1 MGAYE
6 NPAMIQDKSGEIL
19 AQGFQSFTAGIA
31 KGVATKAERENKE
44 LEARRKRIAQQQQ
57 DAANAE
63 IKAGDAALK
72 FDQQINDWK
81 KENPSDTSEDGI
93 KIYDEKAKV
102 IGGQYYDAARVYY
115 NPNSAVEDRKKAWD
129 QMSKLTKDIGFLQN
143 EISNVGVNTQVAA
156 GFAEDTDTVYLP
168 INRGEGE
175 TSLTAEQSK
184 QVVEASSSGYSN
196 GYLDENTEYTA
207 EYDDNN
213 NLKFTFKN
221 INTGKVLFE
230 ETVNSSTKNAMDQYA
245 VKSYNGKDRINEYSI
260 EQGIKNDD
268 GLFTEAY
275 KGKTEV
281 KIEGNTKTTST
292 TYPASAINNKYGE
305 LYKEIKTKLTTSSSK
320 NKAAT
325 GARVNAFFKANGY
338 TDEQIGD
345 IRLGKGEFEGK
356 TVDQVLDSAIQQYV
370 INSITPGY
378 KLNEDGDFVVS
389 STKEYKAPRD
399 TDTPTWEI
407 KLQDFQNNFGVA
419 DTISSGNF
427 YLKKSP
433 AVAGQNPYYQ
443 LYKWTGSSGGEAT
456 SSLVDPSKKYYITD
470 NNKNA
475 VYDAASA
482 MGLTGSSTLPR
493 FNQ

>member
-44 LEARRKRIAQQQQ
+44 LDARRKRIEQQKK

-63 IKAGDAALK
+63 IKAGDAAFK
-72 FDQQINDWK
+72 FNQLVNDWK
-81 KENPSDTSEDGI
+81 IENPSSIAEDGI
-93 KIYDEKAKV
+93 KIYDKKAKE
-102 IGGQYYDAARVYY
+102 IGDQYYNSAKIYY
-115 NPNSAVEDRKKAWD
+115 NPNATEEERKEAWD
-129 QMSKLTKDIGFLQN
+129 QMSKHTESVGFLQN
-143 EISNVGVNTQVAA
+143 NISNVQLNGQVAA
-156 GFAEDTDTVYLP
+156 GFVDDSGTIYLP
-168 INRGEGE
+168 QNRGEGE
-175 TSLTAEQSK
+175 TSLTAQQSE
-184 QVVEASSSGYSN
+184 QVVKAYGTGYSH
-196 GYLDENTEYTA
+196 GYLDENTEFTS

-213 NLKFTFKN
+213 NLHFTFKN
-221 INTGKVLFE
+221 INTGEVLFE
-230 ETVNSSTKNAMDQYA
+230 ETVNSSTANALDQYA
-245 VKSYNGKDRINEYSI
+245 VKSFDGKERINEYSI
-260 EQGIKNDD
+260 EQGIKNDE

-281 KIEGNTKTTST
+281 KIDGNTKTTST
-292 TYPASAINNKYGE
+292 IYPASAINNKYGE
-305 LYKEIKTKLTTSSSK
+305 LYKEIKTALTASGAK

-325 GARVNAFFKANGY
+325 GARVNAFLLENGY
-338 TDEQIGD
+338 TKEQIGD
-345 IRLGKGEFEGK
+345 IRLGKGEFEGL
-356 TVDQVLDSAIQQYV
+356 TVDDVLEKTIQQYV

-399 TDTPTWEI
+399 TATPAWEV

-419 DTISSGNF
+419 DTISSGNY

-470 NNKNA
+470 NNKDV
-475 VYDAASA
+475 VYEAASA